1 MQEKLVAAIAFVAG
15 VGLAGGA
22 VAQSSSG
29 SSQPS
34 SSPPSSSSPSAP
46 SDQSTPPPSQPSS
59 STSSSQPSSP
69 GPAQAAQGV
78 LVDASS
84 LVGATV
90 RSPEGKD
97 IGKVEQLM
105 VDPKDGR
112 IRTVVIQQGGTLG
125 MGGKSV
131 SMPWESMKVA
141 RDGDRIVLTAEQQM
155 LDQAPAASPR
165 TDSKSEKDRSDS
177 DKK

>member
-1 MQEKLVAAIAFVAG
+1 MQEKLVAAIALVAG

-34 SSPPSSSSPSAP
+34 STPPPASSSSAP
-46 SDQSTPPPSQPSS
+46 ADQSTSPSPQPGSS
-59 STSSSQPSSP
+59 SSSSQPASS

-78 LVDASS
+78 LVDANA

-97 IGKVEQLM
+97 IGKVERLM

-112 IRTVVIQQGGTLG
+112 VRTVVIQQGGTLG
-125 MGGKSV
+125 IGGKSV
-131 SMPWESMKVA
+131 SMPWESMEVA
-141 RDGDRIVLTAEQQM
+141 RDGDSIVLTAEQQM

-165 TDSKSEKDRSDS
+165 TDSKSEKNRSDS

>member
-1 MQEKLVAAIAFVAG
+1 MQEKLVAAIALVAG

-34 SSPPSSSSPSAP
+34 STPPPASSSSAP
-46 SDQSTPPPSQPSS
+46 ADQSTSPSPQPGSS
-59 STSSSQPSSP
+59 SSSSQPASS
-69 GPAQAAQGV
+69 GPAQGV
-78 LVDASS
+78 LVDANA

-97 IGKVEQLM
+97 IGKVERLM

-112 IRTVVIQQGGTLG
+112 VRTVVIQQGGTLG
-125 MGGKSV
+125 IGGKSV

-141 RDGDRIVLTAEQQM
+141 RDGDSIVLTAEQQM

-165 TDSKSEKDRSDS
+165 TDSKSEKNRSDS

>member
-15 VGLAGGA
+15 VGLASGA

-46 SDQSTPPPSQPSS
+46 SDQSTPPSSQPSS
-59 STSSSQPSSP
+59 STSSSQPSSS
-69 GPAQAAQGV
+69 GPAQGV

-90 RSPEGKD
+90 RSVEGKD
-97 IGKVEQLM
+97 IGKVERLM

-112 IRTVVIQQGGTLG
+112 VRTVVIQ
-125 MGGKSV
+125 
-131 SMPWESMKVA
+131 
-141 RDGDRIVLTAEQQM
+141 
-155 LDQAPAASPR
+155 
-165 TDSKSEKDRSDS
+165 
-177 DKK
+177 